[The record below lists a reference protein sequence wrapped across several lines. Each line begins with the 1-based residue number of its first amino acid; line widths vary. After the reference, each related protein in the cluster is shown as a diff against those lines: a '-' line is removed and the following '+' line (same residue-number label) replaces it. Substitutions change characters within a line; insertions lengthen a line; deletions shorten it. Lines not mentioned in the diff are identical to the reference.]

1 MDDEL
6 SFCRMVLIDNRND
19 CIPSCRIHLV
29 SSVAVHLDFYIIGI
43 LGIAIRGHYFLDP
56 VVSAFKSTWQDQI
69 TIFISKIRFMG
80 NGTWIGGRLLHIFSF
95 IQVVNLKLGV
105 CNQDRLLGFII
116 LFNDF

>member
-6 SFCRMVLIDNRND
+6 SFCRMVLINNRND
-19 CIPSCRIHLV
+19 SISSCRIHLI
-29 SSVAVHLDFYIIGI
+29 SSVAVHLYFYIIGI
-43 LGIAIRGHYFLDP
+43 LGIAVRGSHFFNA
-56 VVSAFKSTWQDQI
+56 VIAAFKSTWQDQI
-69 TIFISKIRFMG
+69 TIFIRKIRFMG
-80 NGTWIGGRLLHIFSF
+80 NGTWISCGLLHVFSF